1 MWATY
6 KSEIMEREMDEK
18 DFLKNFYERNRAQH
32 EGEQAGRPC
41 SLGSSHRI
49 EELSNTNS
57 VTSIFMSIFE
67 QATPYLVYAFVGS
80 QSIGSSLRPGPLGIS
95 TRKGILIRVNADQ
108 KAFLR
113 GISQECFVLN

>member
-41 SLGSSHRI
+41 SLGSMNRI
-49 EELSNTNS
+49 EETPNS
-57 VTSIFMSIFE
+57 IQLHYSYK
-67 QATPYLVYAFVGS
+67 QPYNLFS
-80 QSIGSSLRPGPLGIS
+80 P
-95 TRKGILIRVNADQ
+95 
-108 KAFLR
+108 
-113 GISQECFVLN
+113 